1 MPIMASAAE
10 HPWRI
15 KLLDYSLRELG
26 GKQLDNGLSVAV
38 RCDAETSAIEYRLE
52 SSSTRSPANAAAFGP
67 SVEQLLHDLRKCWQ
81 QVFGLSLWKMLLQI
95 TWWML
100 FWFFNMIVQCT
111 NLSVANTNYY
121 DCLLVCIHV
130 LLVDFTILDDIM

>member
-1 MPIMASAAE
+1 M
-10 HPWRI
+10 
-15 KLLDYSLRELG
+15 SLTELV
-26 GKQLDNGLSVAV
+26 KHVS
-38 RCDAETSAIEYRLE
+38 
-52 SSSTRSPANAAAFGP
+52 FF
-67 SVEQLLHDLRKCWQ
+67 RKCWQ

>member
-67 SVEQLLHDLRKCWQ
+67 SVEQLLHDLR
-81 QVFGLSLWKMLLQI
+81 FLYDALLNPESMLSSQPR
-95 TWWML
+95 
-100 FWFFNMIVQCT
+100 VY
-111 NLSVANTNYY
+111 VR
-121 DCLLVCIHV
+121 
-130 LLVDFTILDDIM
+130 